1 MAAWRAME
9 ATTTSTTNANVM
21 NVEHKLG
28 LFSAWESE
36 RDRERESVT
45 IKTKTNVELFCFA
58 LQVKTKRGGRGDKA
72 EA

>member
-9 ATTTSTTNANVM
+9 TTTTRTTNANVV

-28 LFSAWESE
+28 LFSTWE
-36 RDRERESVT
+36 RERKSV
-45 IKTKTNVELFCFA
+45 TKTNVELFCFA
-58 LQVKTKRGGRGDKA
+58 LQVKTKSGGRGDKA

>member
-9 ATTTSTTNANVM
+9 TTTTRTTNANVV

-28 LFSAWESE
+28 LFSAWERGE
-36 RDRERESVT
+36 ERESVT

-58 LQVKTKRGGRGDKA
+58 LQVKTKSGGRGDKA

>member
-9 ATTTSTTNANVM
+9 ATTTRTTNANVM

-28 LFSAWESE
+28 LFSACKRE
-36 RDRERESVT
+36 RQRESVT
-45 IKTKTNVELFCFA
+45 IKTKTYVELFCFA

>member
-1 MAAWRAME
+1 MAAWRAMK
-9 ATTTSTTNANVM
+9 TTTTRRTNANVV

-28 LFSAWESE
+28 LFSAWE
-36 RDRERESVT
+36 RERESVT

>member
-9 ATTTSTTNANVM
+9 TTTTRTTNANVV

-28 LFSAWESE
+28 LCSAWE
-36 RDRERESVT
+36 REGESVT

-58 LQVKTKRGGRGDKA
+58 LQVKTKSGGRGDKA